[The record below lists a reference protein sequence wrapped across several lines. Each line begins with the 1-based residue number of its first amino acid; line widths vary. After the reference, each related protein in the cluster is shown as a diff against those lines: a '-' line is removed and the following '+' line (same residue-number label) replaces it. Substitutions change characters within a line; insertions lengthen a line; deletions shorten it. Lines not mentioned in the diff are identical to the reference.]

1 MQFTKQDYQQLMV
14 AHARRKEIE
23 YAAASAVKNFADKL
37 SAARDKDALEL
48 VAEAKEKTAALGQ
61 REAFD
66 MLCQLAYHK
75 LYEVGYK
82 GFAELF
88 NQALKQQKA

>member
-1 MQFTKQDYQQLMV
+1 MQFTEQDYQQLLV
-14 AHARRKEIE
+14 AHARQKEIE
-23 YAAASAVKNFADKL
+23 YAAASAVKNFTAKL
-37 SAARDKDALEL
+37 SAARDKDALEF

-82 GFAELF
+82 EFAELF
-88 NQALKQQKA
+88 SQALKRQRL